1 LASDTRERQTHPRIP
16 TRPPAGGVP
25 DEPLARVAGAIRR
38 DALTMLHHA
47 GSGHPGGSLSCA
59 DILAVLY
66 FRVMRLR
73 PDEPQWPARDRLVL
87 SKGHSCPALYAALAL
102 RGYFDRNEYRA
113 LRSLGGLLQGHPD
126 VGTPGIDAPSGSLG
140 MGLSQGLGMALG
152 SRHQGLGF
160 RTFVILGDGD
170 MQEGNTW
177 EALMAA
183 GVKRVGSLTAILD
196 ANGLQGDARVEQQMS
211 YEPIAAKVAAFGWEV
226 RELDGHDLDALLT
239 TLEAAPE
246 EDDPP
251 RFVVARTVKGKGVS
265 FMEDQQ
271 HWHGSVAISAE
282 ELAQAHAEL
291 DAQAHAGAPA
301 ADTVARST
309 TQTVAEPAAQ
319 TVAATTCGGSA
330 P

>member
-1 LASDTRERQTHPRIP
+1 MSEGLTSWAN
-16 TRPPAGGVP
+16 
-25 DEPLARVAGAIRR
+25 AIRR

-73 PDEPQWPARDRLVL
+73 PGEPGWPARDRLVL
-87 SKGHSCPALYAALAL
+87 SKGHACPALYAALAL
-102 RGYFDRNEYRA
+102 RGYFDRDEYRDF
-113 LRSLGGLLQGHPD
+113 RSLGGLLQGHPD

-152 SRHQGLGF
+152 ARHLGLGF
-160 RTFVILGDGD
+160 RTFVVLGDGD

-196 ANGLQGDARVEQQMS
+196 ANGLQGDDRVERQMS
-211 YEPIAAKVAAFGWEV
+211 YEPVAAKVAAFGWEV
-226 RELDGHDLDALLT
+226 RELDGHDLDALLAA
-239 TLEAAPE
+239 LEDAPG
-246 EDDPP
+246 EDAQP
-251 RFVVARTVKGKGVS
+251 RFIVARTIKGRGVS
-265 FMEDQQ
+265 FMEDRQY
-271 HWHGSVAISAE
+271 WHGSVAISAE

-291 DAQAHAGAPA
+291 DAEG
-301 ADTVARST
+301 VE
-309 TQTVAEPAAQ
+309 EPTAQ
-319 TVAATTCGGSA
+319 TVAAAHLGAGSA